1 MQGCDASLLLDETPT
16 MRSEKEA
23 NPNKGSARGF
33 PVVDDIKAALENTC
47 PGVVSCADVLALA
60 AEVSV
65 ELVSPLTRH
74 ACTDGVRQRT

>member
-33 PVVDDIKAALENTC
+33 PVVDDIKAALENAC

-60 AEVSV
+60 AVAKRRVVQPAAAPHE
-65 ELVSPLTRH
+65 SPP
-74 ACTDGVRQRT
+74 